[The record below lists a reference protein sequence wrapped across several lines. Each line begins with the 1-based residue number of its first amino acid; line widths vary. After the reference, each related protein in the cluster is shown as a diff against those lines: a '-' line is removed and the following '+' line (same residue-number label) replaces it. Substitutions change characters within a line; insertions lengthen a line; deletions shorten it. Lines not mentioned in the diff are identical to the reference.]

1 MKLSPVVPIL
11 LLLAVGWAGLSCA
24 DIAAPS
30 RSQVYEWRL
39 ITTSGPGTTDTLN
52 FHWPRSRLPV
62 RIWVEDRL
70 DLPAHVQNGIQQW
83 KSAFLYREFDAL
95 RVSDSNAADVIVTSQ
110 VSLKDGLFEARL
122 AASAAPECEGGT
134 DIVLPPGS
142 RQIQLPIR
150 VFVSPRF
157 DPALP
162 GVAECLALTTTHEL
176 GHAIGIF
183 AHSPVATDIMYS
195 DPTVSALSARD
206 RATVERAY
214 HLDPNL
220 TASTR

>member
-1 MKLSPVVPIL
+1 MKLAPAVPIL
-11 LLLAVGWAGLSCA
+11 LVLASGWVSLSCA
-24 DIAAPS
+24 DIAAPT

-39 ITTSGPGTTDTLN
+39 ITTSGPGTTDTLS

-62 RIWVEDRL
+62 RIWAEETL
-70 DLPAHVQNGIQQW
+70 DLPGHVQNGIQQW
-83 KSAFLYREFDAL
+83 KSAFLYGEFDAV
-95 RVSDSNAADVIVTSQ
+95 RVPDSNAADVIVTSQ
-110 VSLKDGLFEARL
+110 VALKDGFFGARL
-122 AASAAPECEGGT
+122 ATSAAPECEGGT
-134 DIVLPPGS
+134 DILLPPGS

-150 VFVSPRF
+150 VFVTPRF
-157 DPALP
+157 DPASP

-183 AHSPVATDIMYS
+183 AHSPVATDIMHS
-195 DPTVSALSARD
+195 DPTVSGLSARD

-220 TASTR
+220 TATAR